1 MLMDGSGSA
10 SASLSSKDAGGIAS
24 ETRPVGVFDFLP
36 FTLACVSHLASC
48 GTEMANVRHDRAGG
62 RLQRPEMIP
71 FSSAISP
78 LTSPAQC
85 FRAK

>member
-1 MLMDGSGSA
+1 MFLDGSGSP
-10 SASLSSKDAGGIAS
+10 SASLSSEAAGGIVS

-36 FTLACVSHLASC
+36 FRLACVSHVASC
-48 GTEMANVRHDRAGG
+48 GTGTANVRHDRAGG

-78 LTSPAQC
+78 VTSPAQC